1 MTLHDMQDLIED
13 IGKEKA
19 WMVLESELVAKVRGR
34 QRQLFFQALYSMK
47 QNFDIPND
55 QWSE

>member
-1 MTLHDMQDLIED
+1 MNLHDMQDLIED

-34 QRQLFFQALYSMK
+34 QRQLFFQALHSMK
-47 QNFDIPND
+47 ESFDMPND
-55 QWSE
+55 Q